1 MKTTSMLAALIA
13 AVIVLAGCSATG
25 DYLGPDRGVDV
36 RIDSRWGSSIRG
48 RSTTYKFGT
57 EKPLGTLTITPDGA
71 LDMTGPAV
79 EIYAL
84 KLFCDTAPN
93 AEGCNGL

>member
-1 MKTTSMLAALIA
+1 MKHTIKFAVLVLAM
-13 AVIVLAGCSATG
+13 IVLAGCSSSG
-25 DYLGPDRGVDV
+25 DYVGTERGIDV
-36 RIDSRWGSSIRG
+36 TIDTMWGTNIKG
-48 RSTTYKFGT
+48 RSTTYKHES
-57 EKPLGTLTITPDGA
+57 EKPLGTLTITPNGA

-93 AEGCNGL
+93 AAGCNGF